1 MMLAIRDDP
10 EIFSRRPQDQMT
22 ALVFRPLGELVR
34 YSKKQKLWWRRY
46 KAILGGQSP
55 STDAQ
60 QYIAF
65 NSMHEDWQH
74 RNVVIVDGLDE
85 ITGREAQERIVGIM
99 EWATMQRPLPLR
111 FVVSSSKSE
120 HDHVVRK
127 AMANLSQETCR
138 LVTFGGSPIDND
150 ILVFLND
157 EFARIQKEFSNR
169 GGGSIPAEGW
179 PGVGIVRKLVTKA
192 RGLFV
197 YASTLVKLMSTSSRD
212 PILVLQQ
219 ILDASP
225 QVDNTARYEQSYID
239 LDALYS
245 IILHPPDTDPDL
257 IRRLLRAIMFSKDPF
272 RSISELEEHLSFHSG
287 SVEAVLRD
295 LHSIIS
301 LPPEGQTIRFHH
313 RTIRDYLLCK
323 ERSRDM
329 YLDS

>member
-1 MMLAIRDDP
+1 
-10 EIFSRRPQDQMT
+10 MT
-22 ALVFRPLGELVR
+22 ALVLRPLGELVR
-34 YSKKQKLWWRRY
+34 YAKKQKLWWRRY

-55 STDAQ
+55 STDTQ

-74 RNVVIVDGLDE
+74 RNVVVVDGLDE

-111 FVVSSSKSE
+111 FIVSSSKSE
-120 HDHVVRK
+120 GDHVVRK

-138 LVTFGGSPIDND
+138 LVTLGGSPIDND

-179 PGVGIVRKLVTKA
+179 PGVGIVKKLVTNA

-197 YASTLVKLMSTSSRD
+197 YASTLVKLMDTPSRD
-212 PILVLQQ
+212 PVLVLQQ
-219 ILDASP
+219 VLDASP
-225 QVDNTARYEQSYID
+225 QVDSTARYEQSYTE

-245 IILHPPDTDPDL
+245 IILHPPDTDLDL
-257 IRRLLRAIMFSKDPF
+257 IRRLLHAVMFSKDPF
-272 RSISELEEHLSFHSG
+272 GSTSELEEQLLLHPG

-295 LHSIIS
+295 LHSIVS
-301 LPPEGQTIRFHH
+301 LPLETQTIRFHH
-313 RTIRDYLLCK
+313 RTIRDYLLSR

-329 YLDS
+329 YIES